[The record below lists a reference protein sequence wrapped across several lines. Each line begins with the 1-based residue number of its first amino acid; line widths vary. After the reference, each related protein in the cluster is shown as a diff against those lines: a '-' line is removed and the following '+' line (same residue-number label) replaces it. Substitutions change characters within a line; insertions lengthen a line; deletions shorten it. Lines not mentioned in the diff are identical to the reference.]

1 MTTTESAV
9 HRQQGGPPLGVLAV
23 VSTALFLAGLFIAAA
38 VGKGFPPAPTV
49 SAGTIQTYFH
59 DHRTASRISA
69 VFQFGSSVPL
79 ALYAATASARL
90 RNLGV
95 RAPGATIGLVGG
107 VLAAAFLA
115 LSGLIT
121 WVLSRAEVVSDP
133 TLVRALHD
141 LSYMTG
147 GTGNVVFL
155 GLLVAG
161 IAVPAFFTRL
171 LPRRLVFVGL
181 FFAVIA
187 ELSTLSIVSDP
198 LGYLLPVARFPI
210 LIWLI
215 VAGFLLPHT
224 RVRANA

>member
-1 MTTTESAV
+1 
-9 HRQQGGPPLGVLAV
+9 
-23 VSTALFLAGLFIAAA
+23 
-38 VGKGFPPAPTV
+38 
-49 SAGTIQTYFH
+49 
-59 DHRTASRISA
+59 
-69 VFQFGSSVPL
+69 
-79 ALYAATASARL
+79 
-90 RNLGV
+90 
-95 RAPGATIGLVGG
+95 
-107 VLAAAFLA
+107 
-115 LSGLIT
+115 
-121 WVLSRAEVVSDP
+121 
-133 TLVRALHD
+133 
-141 LSYMTG
+141 
-147 GTGNVVFL
+147 VFL

-171 LPRRLVFVGL
+171 LPRPLVFVGL

>member
-1 MTTTESAV
+1 
-9 HRQQGGPPLGVLAV
+9 
-23 VSTALFLAGLFIAAA
+23 
-38 VGKGFPPAPTV
+38 
-49 SAGTIQTYFH
+49 
-59 DHRTASRISA
+59 

-133 TLVRALHD
+133 TLVRALQD

-171 LPRRLVFVGL
+171 LPRPLVFVGL